1 MTGPQLTQRDFK
13 TRPPRQR
20 PPARV
25 WLPFAGGLGLGLL
38 MAVVVFIKEHKPA
51 QPAASPPP
59 QAPTAAARK
68 ERPAKAMPAP
78 LPSGGDV
85 GSEGFEFYDRLR
97 NYEVVLPERDKAV
110 GRQPPTTRITE
121 PGTYVL
127 QVGSYR
133 EEAEALLHRD
143 RYLKQGYPASVQR
156 VALDADVWHRVRI
169 GPISDLARLN
179 VLREQLYRANV
190 PALVVR
196 IVD

>member
-1 MTGPQLTQRDFK
+1 MAGPQLTQRDFK

-20 PPARV
+20 PQGRL

-38 MAVVVFIKEHKPA
+38 MAVVVYIKEHKAAPPP
-51 QPAASPPP
+51 QPTP

-68 ERPAKAMPAP
+68 ERPAKAVPAP
-78 LPSGGDV
+78 LPSGTEV

-179 VLREQLYRANV
+179 TVREQLYRANV

>member
-1 MTGPQLTQRDFK
+1 MAAPQLTQRDFK

-20 PPARV
+20 QPVRV
-25 WLPFAGGLGLGLL
+25 WLPFAAGLGLGLL

-51 QPAASPPP
+51 QPAAPPS

-68 ERPAKAMPAP
+68 DRPGKATPAP
-78 LPSGGDV
+78 LPSGSEA

-133 EEAEALLHRD
+133 DEAEALLHRD
-143 RYLKQGYPASVQR
+143 RFLKQGYPASVQR

-169 GPISDLARLN
+169 GPITDLARLN
-179 VLREQLYRANV
+179 GVREQLHRANV
-190 PALVVR
+190 SALVVR

>member
-1 MTGPQLTQRDFK
+1 MAGPQLTQRDFK

-20 PPARV
+20 PQGRL

-51 QPAASPPP
+51 PPVSPPP

-68 ERPAKAMPAP
+68 ERPARAVPAP
-78 LPSGGDV
+78 LPSGAEV

-97 NYEVVLPERDKAV
+97 VNEVVLPERDKTV
-110 GRQPPTTRITE
+110 SRQSPTTRITE

-179 VLREQLYRANV
+179 TVREQLYRANV